1 MSIQK
6 QFHLQLS
13 QSPRSINKTSL
24 KYDLAL
30 LGQSE
35 RLIKQ
40 TQIAP
45 PKRQRSIMKQ
55 QLFLKTQIQ
64 NSSLNKSNED
74 FLLKKHNQNQTSIQ
88 EQLIM
93 KDLLIQEYEKKYK
106 DQINISQQL
115 TCQVEQQKEIIDQ
128 LQLQINHLK
137 LYNTDL
143 KKQIDNSTLHQQCNE
158 KQQEYKYQLKRLDE
172 ILRQTMD
179 QNYTNQQKIKD
190 FELKSQKLK
199 LQSNEL
205 KYHIICKNCNAQIKK
220 AVTLIPCAHTFCS
233 KCIGNFKGQCFV
245 CLDQS
250 KVTATYSN
258 DYITDLAQI
267 YQTLESLI
275 NVIQ

>member
-1 MSIQK
+1 MSISK
-6 QFHLQLS
+6 QFHLQFS

-40 TQIAP
+40 PQIAP
-45 PKRQRSIMKQ
+45 QKRQRSIIKQ
-55 QLFLKTQIQ
+55 QLFLKTQIS

-74 FLLKKHNQNQTSIQ
+74 FLLKKQSQNQTSFQ

-93 KDLLIQEYEKKYK
+93 KDLIIQEYEKKYR
-106 DQINISQQL
+106 DQISVCQQL
-115 TCQVEQQKEIIDQ
+115 SCQVEQQKELIDQ

-137 LYNTDL
+137 LYNLDL
-143 KKQIDNSTLHQQCNE
+143 KKQVENSVLHQQCNQ
-158 KQQEYKYQLKRLDE
+158 KQQEYKDQLRRFDE

-179 QNYTNQQKIKD
+179 QNYTTQQKIKD

-199 LQSNEL
+199 QQSNDL
-205 KYHIICKNCNAQIKK
+205 KYHIICRNCNAQIKN
-220 AVTLIPCAHTFCS
+220 AVTLIPCAHTFCNR
-233 KCIGNFKGQCFV
+233 CISNFKGQCFV

-250 KVTATYSN
+250 KVTATYAN

-275 NVIQ
+275 GVIQ